1 MPFSSFQ
8 NSRSEQIHTYTQ
20 KSSSNSDTMFEQI
33 HTYIDMPLRNA
44 KTNLITKMRI
54 LLKRRRNA
62 YF

>member
-8 NSRSEQIHTYTQ
+8 NLPSEQIHAYTQ
-20 KSSSNSDTMFEQI
+20 KSSSNSYIMFEYI
-33 HTYIDMPLRNA
+33 HTYIDMPVRNI